1 MNSIFSEI
9 IVDNFAGG
17 GGAST
22 GIELA
27 TGRSVDVA
35 INHDP
40 AAIAMHKANHPETE
54 HYCENVWDIDP
65 IKACHGRKVALA
77 WFSPDCKHFSKA
89 KGGKPVE
96 KSIRGLAWVAIR
108 WARKVKP
115 RVIMLENVEE
125 FQTWG
130 PLLPDNKPDP
140 EKKGRTFRYFVRA
153 LKRYGYDVDWRE
165 LRACDYGAPTIR
177 KRFFLIA
184 RSDGKEIKWPEATHG
199 SKDNLFVHSGK
210 LKPWRTAAEIIDWSV
225 ECKSIFERKKPLCE
239 NTMRRIARG
248 LKKFVLDNPQPF
260 IIQSIETKE
269 KNRLVAPTLIQYHQE
284 QSGNEVRGQ
293 SVEKPLMT
301 TDASNRYGLVTAF
314 ISKYFAGGYQSAG
327 AAVNEPLPTVTAIDH
342 NAIVAPYLMCLYG
355 ASTGAPVTKPLN
367 TITAQAQHIAEVE
380 AFLIKYY
387 GNDNAQSLSEPLHT
401 ITAHD
406 RFGLVTLK
414 GQNYQIV
421 DIGMRMLTPRELF
434 NAQGFP
440 EDYIIDRDAN
450 GKYYPKS
457 AQVARCGN
465 AVPPPFAE
473 ALTRANLPELCKT
486 EKGEYNYDS
495 TAI

>member
-1 MNSIFSEI
+1 M
-9 IVDNFAGG
+9 
-17 GGAST
+17 
-22 GIELA
+22 
-27 TGRSVDVA
+27 
-35 INHDP
+35 
-40 AAIAMHKANHPETE
+40 
-54 HYCENVWDIDP
+54 
-65 IKACHGRKVALA
+65 
-77 WFSPDCKHFSKA
+77 
-89 KGGKPVE
+89 
-96 KSIRGLAWVAIR
+96 
-108 WARKVKP
+108 
-115 RVIMLENVEE
+115 
-125 FQTWG
+125 
-130 PLLPDNKPDP
+130 
-140 EKKGRTFRYFVRA
+140 
-153 LKRYGYDVDWRE
+153 
-165 LRACDYGAPTIR
+165 
-177 KRFFLIA
+177 
-184 RSDGKEIKWPEATHG
+184 
-199 SKDNLFVHSGK
+199 
-210 LKPWRTAAEIIDWSV
+210 
-225 ECKSIFERKKPLCE
+225 
-239 NTMRRIARG
+239 
-248 LKKFVLDNPQPF
+248 
-260 IIQSIETKE
+260 
-269 KNRLVAPTLIQYHQE
+269 
-284 QSGNEVRGQ
+284 
-293 SVEKPLMT
+293 
-301 TDASNRYGLVTAF
+301 
-314 ISKYFAGGYQSAG
+314 
-327 AAVNEPLPTVTAIDH
+327 NEPLPTVTAIDH

-465 AVPPPFAE
+465 AVPPFAE